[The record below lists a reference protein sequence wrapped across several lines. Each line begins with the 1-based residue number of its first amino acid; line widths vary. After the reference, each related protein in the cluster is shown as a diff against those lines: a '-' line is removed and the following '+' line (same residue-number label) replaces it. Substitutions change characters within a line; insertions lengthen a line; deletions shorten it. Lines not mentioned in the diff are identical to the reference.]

1 MTAALAIGCS
11 IRHPGEPPAPS
22 NTALARAA
30 AGDTIPPGAQV
41 HMAVPADSAAIR
53 AIVTEGMQRSHASSD
68 LEYLTDVIGPRVSGS
83 PNQLHATAWTLQ
95 KFREYGMDS
104 AWTEPFRFGQVWERG
119 PISLTLLAPHIQQLI
134 GASWAWA
141 PGTPGPET
149 GDVIYVSARTPAE
162 YAAEFA
168 ATVRGKWV
176 MIRAPAFVWN
186 SDGPPMARADSAQAD
201 SVRAENQA
209 LTASPD
215 LEQYRGALPYLVAR
229 DGALGIIVDGA
240 KEFTLLTMS
249 GSPVALYP
257 LPSFVIP
264 HESYAMIYRLAAAG
278 ERVSLR
284 ADIANSLS
292 KDTVNISN
300 TIGELRGTQTP
311 EEVVLLGAHLDSW
324 DLGTG
329 ATDNGAGAMAVLEA
343 ARILRAAHVR
353 PARTIRFVLFTGEE
367 EGLFGSEEYAAR
379 HGAELR
385 RYQAV
390 LVLDNGTGRITGV
403 SLQGRNELRDLWQSL
418 FAPITVLGPF
428 VVQSR
433 NKGGTDHLSFL
444 PYGVPAFNFDQESR
458 GYGHT
463 HHSQADTYEHI
474 VAGDVRQ
481 AATVMAVT
489 AYELAGLPQLI
500 GRGPVSVVVGAP

>member
-1 MTAALAIGCS
+1 
-11 IRHPGEPPAPS
+11 
-22 NTALARAA
+22 
-30 AGDTIPPGAQV
+30 
-41 HMAVPADSAAIR
+41 
-53 AIVTEGMQRSHASSD
+53 
-68 LEYLTDVIGPRVSGS
+68 
-83 PNQLHATAWTLQ
+83 
-95 KFREYGMDS
+95 
-104 AWTEPFRFGQVWERG
+104 
-119 PISLTLLAPHIQQLI
+119 
-134 GASWAWA
+134 
-141 PGTPGPET
+141 
-149 GDVIYVSARTPAE
+149 
-162 YAAEFA
+162 
-168 ATVRGKWV
+168 
-176 MIRAPAFVWN
+176 
-186 SDGPPMARADSAQAD
+186 
-201 SVRAENQA
+201 
-209 LTASPD
+209 
-215 LEQYRGALPYLVAR
+215 
-229 DGALGIIVDGA
+229 
-240 KEFTLLTMS
+240 
-249 GSPVALYP
+249 
-257 LPSFVIP
+257 
-264 HESYAMIYRLAAAG
+264 MIYRLAAAG

>member
-1 MTAALAIGCS
+1 
-11 IRHPGEPPAPS
+11 
-22 NTALARAA
+22 
-30 AGDTIPPGAQV
+30 
-41 HMAVPADSAAIR
+41 
-53 AIVTEGMQRSHASSD
+53 
-68 LEYLTDVIGPRVSGS
+68 
-83 PNQLHATAWTLQ
+83 
-95 KFREYGMDS
+95 
-104 AWTEPFRFGQVWERG
+104 
-119 PISLTLLAPHIQQLI
+119 
-134 GASWAWA
+134 
-141 PGTPGPET
+141 
-149 GDVIYVSARTPAE
+149 
-162 YAAEFA
+162 
-168 ATVRGKWV
+168 

-186 SDGPPMARADSAQAD
+186 SDGPPMAHAD
-201 SVRAENQA
+201 SVRADSLRAETQA

-215 LEQYRGALPYLVAR
+215 LEQYRRALPYLLAR
-229 DGALGIIVDGA
+229 DGALGIIADGA

-249 GSPVALYP
+249 GSPAALYP
-257 LPSFVIP
+257 LPSFVLP
-264 HESYAMIYRLAAAG
+264 HDTYAMIYRLIEGG

-284 ADIANSLS
+284 ADIANSLGR
-292 KDTVNISN
+292 DTVDISN
-300 TIGELRGTQTP
+300 TVAELRGTEKP
-311 EEVVLLGAHLDSW
+311 GEVVLIGAHLDSW

-329 ATDNGAGAMAVLEA
+329 ATDNGAGAIAVLEA
-343 ARILRAAHVR
+343 ARILRAANVHS
-353 PARTIRFVLFTGEE
+353 ARTIRFVLFTGEE

-418 FAPITVLGPF
+418 FASITALGPF

-433 NKGGTDHLSFL
+433 NKGGTDHLSFI

-463 HHSQADTYEHI
+463 HHSQADTYDHI

-489 AYELAGLPQLI
+489 AYELAGLPELL
-500 GRGPVSVVVGAP
+500 GRGPVSVVVGQP